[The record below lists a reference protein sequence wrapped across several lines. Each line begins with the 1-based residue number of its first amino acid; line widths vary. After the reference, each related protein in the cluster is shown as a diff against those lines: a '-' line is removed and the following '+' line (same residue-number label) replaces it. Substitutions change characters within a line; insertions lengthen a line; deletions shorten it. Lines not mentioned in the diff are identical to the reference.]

1 MDRSVFLPALALLL
15 SIPLSA
21 CSTAFEDALIDGG
34 PEYSQFASQQAT
46 LRDRAKAAF
55 RQNDFAG
62 AERTFRAALAKDPLD
77 PEAWLGFA
85 AASDRLARFDAADRA
100 YAQVIAIA
108 GRRGEVVNNMG
119 WSQWNRGN
127 RDAAKL
133 LFAEALTLAPG
144 NPVIAANAS
153 AQKAG
158 APTQS

>member
-1 MDRSVFLPALALLL
+1 MKRHFYLPALVLLI
-15 SIPLSA
+15 SIPLGA
-21 CSTAFEDALIDGG
+21 CSTAFEDGLIEDGG

-46 LRDRAKAAF
+46 LRNRAKAAF

-62 AERTFRAALAKDPLD
+62 AERTFRAVLAKDPLD

-85 AASDRLARFDAADRA
+85 AASDRLGRFEVADKA

-119 WSQWNRGN
+119 WSQWHRGN
-127 RDAAKL
+127 REAAKL

-153 AQKAG
+153 
-158 APTQS
+158 TQSAAKG

>member
-1 MDRSVFLPALALLL
+1 MARHFSLSALALLFAL
-15 SIPLSA
+15 PLGA

-34 PEYSQFASQQAT
+34 PEYSQCASQQAT

-62 AERTFRAALAKDPLD
+62 AEHAFRAALAKDPLD

-85 AASDRLARFDAADRA
+85 AASDRLGRFDVADKA

-119 WSQWNRGN
+119 WSQWLRGN
-127 RDAAKL
+127 HEAAKL

-153 AQKAG
+153 ARNAE
-158 APTQS
+158 S

>member
-1 MDRSVFLPALALLL
+1 MNRSVFLPALALLL

-21 CSTAFEDALIDGG
+21 CSTAFEDTLIDGG

-46 LRDRAKAAF
+46 LRNRAKAAF

-85 AASDRLARFDAADRA
+85 AASDRLGRFDAADRA

-119 WSQWNRGN
+119 WSQWYRGN
-127 RDAAKL
+127 REAAKL

-144 NPVIAANAS
+144 NPVIVANAS

-158 APTQS
+158 IPTQS

>member
-1 MDRSVFLPALALLL
+1 MKRQIYLSALVIAL

-21 CSTAFEDALIDGG
+21 CSTAFEDSLLEDG

-46 LRDRAKAAF
+46 LRNRAKAAF

-62 AERTFRAALAKDPLD
+62 AERTYRAVLAKDPLD

-85 AASDRLARFDAADRA
+85 AASDRLGRFEVADKA

-119 WSQWNRGN
+119 WSQWHRGN
-127 RDAAKL
+127 REAAKL

-153 AQKAG
+153 AQSAK
-158 APTQS
+158 S